1 MKRIASL
8 LALAL
13 VAGSARAEEAK
24 AEVKKDPNH
33 VKIETKHKR
42 GGHTEKN
49 KVESK
54 ARHRA
59 GGGTVA
65 TTETTHEHERPG
77 IGNDTKTKATET
89 VERDANGNI
98 IRHEKKV
105 QH

>member
-13 VAGSARAEEAK
+13 IGSAAHAEEAK
-24 AEVKKDPNH
+24 AEVKKDPND

-42 GGHTEKN
+42 NGHTEKT

-59 GGGTVA
+59 GGGTVS
-65 TTETTHEHERPG
+65 TTETTHERDHAKK
-77 IGNDTKTKATET
+77 KTTET

-98 IRHEKKV
+98 VRHEKKV

>member
-8 LALAL
+8 LALAVL
-13 VAGSARAEEAK
+13 AGSARAEEAK

-33 VKIETKHKR
+33 VKVEMKHKR
-42 GGHTEKN
+42 SGHTQ
-49 KVESK
+49 
-54 ARHRA
+54 
-59 GGGTVA
+59 
-65 TTETTHEHERPG
+65 
-77 IGNDTKTKATET
+77 KTKATET